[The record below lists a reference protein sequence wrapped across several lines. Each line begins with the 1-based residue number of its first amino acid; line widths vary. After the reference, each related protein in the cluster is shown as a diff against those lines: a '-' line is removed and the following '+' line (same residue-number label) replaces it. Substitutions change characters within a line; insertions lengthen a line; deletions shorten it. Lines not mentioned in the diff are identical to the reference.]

1 MRLDPWK
8 LECEL
13 PHSRTPTR
21 AALSAA
27 IVAATGANRN
37 AVDVRLS
44 TALAGRPGASGRRR
58 SCSLAFAQVC
68 ADAMGLPLSALVSEG
83 AEWDA
88 NVERLIAWRAAGM
101 RRAVV
106 G

>member
-8 LECEL
+8 LETEL

-27 IVAATGANRN
+27 IVAATGDTRA

-44 TALAGRPGASGRRR
+44 AALAGRPGASGRRR
-58 SCSLAFAQVC
+58 SCSPALARLC
-68 ADAMGLPLSALVSEG
+68 ADAMGLPVAALLSEG
-83 AEWDA
+83 AEWEA
-88 NVERLIAWRAAGM
+88 GVERWVLWRAAGM

-106 G
+106 Q